1 MASPKE
7 IEHAFKILT
16 KSRYFYLKM
25 LQFYIA
31 QQITQLLKDLNLN
44 YLKYLK
50 KKFKTKIGYSD
61 HTIEKITYHC
71 CSHWRR

>member
-16 KSRYFYLKM
+16 KSGLLSKN
-25 LQFYIA
+25 
-31 QQITQLLKDLNLN
+31 ITILHCTDYPAPLKDLNLN

-50 KKFKTKIGYSD
+50 KKFKQN
-61 HTIEKITYHC
+61 
-71 CSHWRR
+71 WLF